1 MTFDAPTPEDIE
13 TEARL
18 TELRWHLQAAAKA
31 LDALGAE
38 IDQTPEVARL
48 RQALAEARAENERL
62 RSTAQDAE
70 RSTTL
75 RAQLEALRR
84 RVYAPGFW
92 RAEFAEPLA
101 FTLEELDET
110 HAALT
115 VADVEVSEVLRTW
128 QAEVHRVLASPEG
141 APDVRHLEG
150 LRRTL
155 VVQWVMLRWL
165 EVTCLEDAQ

>member
-1 MTFDAPTPEDIE
+1 MKFDASTPEDIK

-18 TELRWHLQAAAKA
+18 AELRWHLQAAVTA
-31 LDALGAE
+31 LDALGTE
-38 IDQTPEVARL
+38 IDQASEVTRL
-48 RQALAEARAENERL
+48 RQALTEARAENERL
-62 RSTAQDAE
+62 RGAARDAE
-70 RSTTL
+70 RSTAL
-75 RAQLEALRR
+75 RVQLEALRR

-92 RAEFAEPLA
+92 RAEFAGPLA

-115 VADVEVSEVLRTW
+115 APNIEVGEVLRAW
-128 QAEVHRVLASPEG
+128 QTEVHRVLTDPDA
-141 APDVRHLEG
+141 APDARQLEG

-165 EVTCLEDAQ
+165 EVTRMEDAG

>member
-1 MTFDAPTPEDIE
+1 MKFDASTPEDIK

-18 TELRWHLQAAAKA
+18 AELRWHLNAAATA

-38 IDQTPEVARL
+38 IDQTAEVARL

-62 RSTAQDAE
+62 RGAAHDAE
-70 RSTTL
+70 RSTTV

-115 VADVEVSEVLRTW
+115 VPDVEVGEVLRAW
-128 QAEVHRVLASPEG
+128 QTEVHGVLTDSDA
-141 APDVRHLEG
+141 APDARHLEG

-155 VVQWVMLRWL
+155 VMQWVMLRWL
-165 EVTCLEDAQ
+165 EVTRLEDAG